1 MTMAFFKFCCEWT
14 WERLSSACVDPNELI
29 AVASTEHLLSRPLRE
44 VLEAGIHEKMY
55 RQKQLFNKH
64 GYNLAIFKDGI
75 VNGKQ
80 PHSISFIC
88 LLFLL

>member
-44 VLEAGIHEKMY
+44 VLDAVIHEKMY

-75 VNGKQ
+75 VKGKQ
-80 PHSISFIC
+80 PHSINFIC